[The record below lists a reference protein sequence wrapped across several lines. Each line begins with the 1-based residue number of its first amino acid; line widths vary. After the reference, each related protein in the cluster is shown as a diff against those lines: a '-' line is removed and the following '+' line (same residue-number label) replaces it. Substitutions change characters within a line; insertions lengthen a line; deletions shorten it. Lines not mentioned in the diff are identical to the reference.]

1 MRGGGFSSGF
11 VYLLAHGAGR
21 DWHPG
26 SMAVSRVWLTF
37 LAARKS
43 LYAPFLDPRGH
54 QRACTGKKS
63 VSRGEAPLA
72 FNSGGDEASFT
83 SGVADD
89 DDKEGADSSQYIEY
103 IHGPYKS
110 I

>member
-1 MRGGGFSSGF
+1 MVIATNYELERHLFKRKN
-11 VYLLAHGAGR
+11 VQAHFF
-21 DWHPG
+21 
-26 SMAVSRVWLTF
+26 T
-37 LAARKS
+37 
-43 LYAPFLDPRGH
+43 RGH
-54 QRACTGKKS
+54 QRACTGKKP
-63 VSRGEAPLA
+63 VSRGEAPLV

-89 DDKEGADSSQYIEY
+89 DDKEGADSSQYIGY